1 MGEAKMQ
8 FKSKKYS
15 TLRVIAGSLFT
26 LLWLITVLMV
36 FTRTVTGAAGW
47 VAAVFALLCSM
58 LAVANFRDA
67 RTGERVDWDAR

>member
-1 MGEAKMQ
+1 MQ

-26 LLWLITVLMV
+26 LLWLITVLMI
-36 FTRTVTGAAGW
+36 FTRTATGAAGW
-47 VAAVFALLCSM
+47 VAAVFALLSGV
-58 LAVANFRDA
+58 LAGANFRGA